1 MKVVALN
8 TWMRTGFKFI
18 YHRNFRKWRFSIFIT
33 WNALPRTCPTIWSPL
48 FQLSQSIFHC
58 STVHSQLYTGIH
70 DMLNQIL
77 ATVLLLP
84 LCPYSVVWWFDMC
97 IHFQAQKPSCLMDY
111 NIFREIRDEDSS
123 VHCSKSFS
131 LSLSIRIHYFQ
142 QKYKDKQLQL
152 LCIRADIMWCGQS
165 TPLFDVSIADWHI
178 DAYRMR

>member
-1 MKVVALN
+1 MYVSNYCLYVALN

-131 LSLSIRIHYFQ
+131 LSLSPSAFIIFSKNTRTNNYNCYAFVQ
-142 QKYKDKQLQL
+142 
-152 LCIRADIMWCGQS
+152 
-165 TPLFDVSIADWHI
+165 T
-178 DAYRMR
+178 